1 MMATT
6 RSHVMNYAP
15 PATWIDRLGGQL
27 FTSARGYDGVG
38 VGNSIYSIGTY
49 GSWPWQSGTQAE
61 MWTNTDHWKVS
72 SYVGQHP
79 QAVYLATG
87 RGFR

>member
-38 VGNSIYSIGTY
+38 VGNNIYSIGTY
-49 GSWPWQSGTQAE
+49 GSWPWQSGT
-61 MWTNTDHWKVS
+61 
-72 SYVGQHP
+72 
-79 QAVYLATG
+79 
-87 RGFR
+87 